1 MILSTVRSNREGALG
16 FVKDPR
22 RMNVA
27 LTRAKRGLIV
37 IGKDKRKLEKIL
49 YSKHI

>member
-1 MILSTVRSNREGALG
+1 VLCTVRSNPDGDLG
-16 FVKDPR
+16 FVADAR

-37 IGKDKRKLEKIL
+37 VRKSFHLSL
-49 YSKHI
+49 SAVDATV